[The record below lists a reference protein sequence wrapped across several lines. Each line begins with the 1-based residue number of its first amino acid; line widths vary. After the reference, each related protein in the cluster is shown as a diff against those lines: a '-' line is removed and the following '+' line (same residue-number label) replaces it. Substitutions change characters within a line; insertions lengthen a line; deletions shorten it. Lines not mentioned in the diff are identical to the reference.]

1 MAAKTDPPT
10 LSAFLERSN
19 APTDGSLD
27 RLDVADLP
35 PPQPLTKTLEHLA
48 DLDGGVLVQFN
59 DRAPKHLYPKLN
71 ERGFRYET
79 EEIAG
84 RIVTLIWRG

>member
-10 LSAFLERSN
+10 LPEFIERSK
-19 APTDGSLD
+19 APTDAEID

-35 PPQPLTKTLEHLA
+35 PPQPLTKTMERLA
-48 DLDGGVLVQFN
+48 DLDGRVLVQFN

-71 ERGFRYET
+71 EQGFQYET
-79 EEIAG
+79 EEVAG